1 MARVPKGVNR
11 VLTVAGKLLPAF
23 CLCVALLPA
32 RARALGNASADFAA
46 YRTASV
52 LLPYSFPIKPM
63 VKGRLEV
70 KGSPAYVRFDRQV
83 EGSGI
88 TDNSGLPGGKIDQT
102 ISGAA
107 LVAAVNY
114 TAIENDWG
122 RFGFGALGL
131 GFKEDGTRLGIAA
144 GTAQAPVGIYGSER
158 DRGVLLAV
166 TLNYDAFKGDG
177 FRMPMIVGLTYTA
190 LEQTSVTE
198 GPLTA
203 AQASGFGAGTYRFTQ
218 DVNLRSPGVMI
229 GFSPQFNTGQ
239 VRWSPFAMMSVPFT
253 KTVRHD
259 LMTKVGSS
267 LPSSY
272 TNNNGQSP
280 TVDPVGGLGLSI
292 IYRPWGIGP
301 MFTIPWITQG
311 ASAYSLTF
319 SKSFG
324 GGSSAG
330 EDK

>member
-1 MARVPKGVNR
+1 MRLSLV
-11 VLTVAGKLLPAF
+11 
-23 CLCVALLPA
+23 CLGAALLPA
-32 RARALGNASADFAA
+32 RAQALGNASADFAA

-52 LLPYSFPIKPM
+52 LLPYAFPIKPM
-63 VKGRLEV
+63 VQGRLEV

-88 TDNSGLPGGKIDQT
+88 TDSSGQPGSKIDQT
-102 ISGAA
+102 ISGAG

-114 TAIENDWG
+114 TALENDWG
-122 RFGFGALGL
+122 HFGVGALGL
-131 GFKEDGTRLGIAA
+131 GFKEDGKRLGIAA
-144 GTAQAPVGIYGSER
+144 GTAQSPAGIYGSET

-177 FRMPMIVGLTYTA
+177 FRMPMMAGLTYTA

-203 AQASGFGAGTYRFTQ
+203 AAAGGSGAGTYRFTQ
-218 DVNLRSPGVMI
+218 DVSLHSTGMMI
-229 GFSPQFNTGQ
+229 GFSPQFNTGPI
-239 VRWSPFAMMSVPFT
+239 RWSPFAMMSVPFT

-259 LMTKVGSS
+259 SMTKPGTS
-267 LPSSY
+267 LTF

-292 IYRPWGIGP
+292 AYRPWGIGS

-319 SKSFG
+319 SKAFG
-324 GGSSAG
+324 GAASA
-330 EDK
+330 DKSN